1 VKFGRSVKDITALLR
16 FAGTDPSDKGRLFL
30 NYNNIWPADKSVD
43 PSEPLV
49 IPGPKKAKGKK
60 KPK

>member
-1 VKFGRSVKDITALLR
+1 MTALLR